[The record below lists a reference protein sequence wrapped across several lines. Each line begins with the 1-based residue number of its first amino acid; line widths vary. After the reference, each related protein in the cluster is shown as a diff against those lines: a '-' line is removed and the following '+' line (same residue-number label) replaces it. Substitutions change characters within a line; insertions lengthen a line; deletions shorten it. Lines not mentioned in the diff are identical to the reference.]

1 MNAKKFFDKP
11 KKGVLAPPPYTV
23 QVECITRDPSRIDQ
37 INNLYMEA
45 FTMAAQMQQYFPLS
59 ALFRL
64 LNIEGKD
71 RLLPVIEANEQQQA
85 TMQQMQQQIEQ
96 MTAQMQQLQQENQSL
111 KLTSTDLTNALASA
125 GVSANQQQATA
136 ARMPQAGMQQN
147 TRQALIDNSR
157 AELMRPEIEE

>member
-1 MNAKKFFDKP
+1 
-11 KKGVLAPPPYTV
+11 
-23 QVECITRDPSRIDQ
+23 
-37 INNLYMEA
+37 
-45 FTMAAQMQQYFPLS
+45 MAAQMQQYFPLS

-111 KLTSTDLTNALASA
+111 KLTSTDLANALASA

-136 ARMPQAGMQQN
+136 ARMPQAGMQVN
-147 TRQALIDNSR
+147 TRQALIDNAR